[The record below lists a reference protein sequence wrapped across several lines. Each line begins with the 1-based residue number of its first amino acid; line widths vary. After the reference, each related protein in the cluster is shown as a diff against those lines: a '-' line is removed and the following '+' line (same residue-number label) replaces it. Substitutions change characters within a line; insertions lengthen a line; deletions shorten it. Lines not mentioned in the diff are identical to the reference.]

1 MNTAE
6 GTEIL
11 LYSLIEG
18 GLTAGKLIKSLQAS
32 QSDTIT
38 LRINSDGGEIF
49 DAIAIYNYLKNK
61 DVHVVIDGICASAA
75 SIVAMSG
82 KTITMKQGSMMM
94 IHNPLTIAIG
104 ESEYLRAQADILDKL
119 KESMVSI
126 YMTRTGKTHDEIVS
140 MMDSESW
147 MNELEAVAAGFADDI
162 DSAGELP
169 AVDENTRIYEDV
181 TDRVKAEQSR
191 TYEDGVMAE
200 RERLKALDELYTPG
214 RAKMI
219 DAAKY
224 QTGQTA
230 QEIALDLL
238 KAEAHITPKNGV
250 SLPEINNF
258 SARNENAEIDAFI
271 DAVNRKKGR

>member
-1 MNTAE
+1 MYKILNSSD

-32 QSDTIT
+32 QSDSIT
-38 LRINSDGGEIF
+38 LRINSDGGEVF
-49 DAIAIYNYLKNK
+49 DAIAIYNYLKDK

-94 IHNPLTIAIG
+94 IHNPLTIAVG
-104 ESEYLRAQADILDKL
+104 ESEDLRAQADILDKIT
-119 KESMVSI
+119 ESIVSI
-126 YMTRTGKTHDEIVS
+126 YMTRTNMAHDDLVS
-140 MMDSESW
+140 LMASETW
-147 MNELEAVAAGFADDI
+147 MNEYEALANGFADEI

-169 AVDENTRIYEDV
+169 ASDNANT
-181 TDRVKAEQSR
+181 EQAK
-191 TYEDGVMAE
+191 TFEDGIIAE
-200 RERLKALDELYTPG
+200 RERIKALDELYTPG
-214 RAKMI
+214 RAHVI
-219 DAAKY
+219 NQAKY
-224 QTGQTA
+224 QTGKTA

-238 KAEAHITPKNGV
+238 KAETSRTPD
-250 SLPEINNF
+250 INNF
-258 SARNENAEIDAFI
+258 SARNDNADIDAFI